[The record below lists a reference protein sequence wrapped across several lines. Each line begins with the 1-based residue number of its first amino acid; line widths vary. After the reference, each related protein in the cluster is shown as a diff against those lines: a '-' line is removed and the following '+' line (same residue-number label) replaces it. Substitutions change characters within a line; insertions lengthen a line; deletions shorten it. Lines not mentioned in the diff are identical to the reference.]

1 VLGISKN
8 TNKLIKLKKKFKI
21 QTMKKNQLNRLEYF
35 LKKSVWVRFLK
46 PKIKKLNQTG
56 LIKK

>member
-1 VLGISKN
+1 
-8 TNKLIKLKKKFKI
+8 
-21 QTMKKNQLNRLEYF
+21 MKKNQLNRLEYF